1 MPSLVNL
8 QALLGGGG
16 NARASRMSAALL
28 VESGGIR
35 TSQTCLSVLYEPAV
49 PGAHQSAQVISE
61 ALMARPAST
70 AARLLASTWLVER
83 PAAVL
88 ARQVVLQVMYGLDE
102 PSPLTQELQPV
113 SDHLLPTLP
122 GLAWHVKKR
131 PKFNTAIASHVS
143 GREVR
148 VSNYA
153 YPIWEWEMKYE
164 FLRADAHTEL
174 QQLMGFFLARA
185 GSFDTFLYRDP
196 SEENLMQDH
205 LLVVGDGATTKFTLT
220 KTYGGFTEPC
230 GYVDSNSLAIRFQ
243 APGATLAQPQTTG
256 WTFVSPNQI
265 VFAMPPAV
273 GTRVWIDFTWY
284 YRVRFAEDSQD
295 YDNFMF
301 DLWQL
306 QKLSIQSVKP

>member
-1 MPSLVNL
+1 MPSLVDL
-8 QALLGGGG
+8 QALLEGGGHACASG
-16 NARASRMSAALL
+16 VRAVLL
-28 VESGGIR
+28 IEAGGVR
-35 TSQTCLSVLYEPAV
+35 NSQSTLNVLYEPAN
-49 PGAHQSAQVISE
+49 PSAHLSSQVVSE
-61 ALMARPAST
+61 ALFDHPARTCSGQMASSWLVSAPAS
-70 AARLLASTWLVER
+70 
-83 PAAVL
+83 VL
-88 ARQVVLQVMYGLDE
+88 ARELVLQVMYGYDE
-102 PSPLTQELQPV
+102 PSPHTQELQPV
-113 SDHLLPTLP
+113 SDHLLPMLP

-131 PKFNTAIASHVS
+131 PRFNTAIASHVS

-174 QQLMGFFLARA
+174 QQLMGFFLARSGA
-185 GSFDTFLYRDP
+185 FDTFLYRDP
-196 SEENLMQDH
+196 TEDNQVQGHQLA
-205 LLVVGDGATTKFTLT
+205 LGDGATTKFTLT
-220 KTYGGFTEPC
+220 KTFGGFTEPC
-230 GYVDSNSLAIRFQ
+230 GYVDTDTLAVYFQ
-243 APGATLAQPQTTG
+243 PPGASVPVLQTTG

-265 VFAMPPAV
+265 VFSLPPPV
-273 GTRVWIDFTWY
+273 GTQVLVDFTWY

>member
-1 MPSLVNL
+1 MPSLVDL
-8 QALLGGGG
+8 QALLEGGG
-16 NARASRMSAALL
+16 NACASGVRSVLL
-28 VESGGIR
+28 IEAGGIR
-35 TSQTCLSVLYEPAV
+35 SSLSTLSVLYELANPS
-49 PGAHQSAQVISE
+49 AHLSGQVVSE
-61 ALMARPAST
+61 A
-70 AARLLASTWLVER
+70 LVER
-83 PAAVL
+83 PASAHAAGLAGQWLLQAHAAVL
-88 ARQVVLQVMYGLDE
+88 ARQVVVQVMYGFDE
-102 PSPLTQELQPV
+102 PSPHTQELQPV
-113 SDHLLPTLP
+113 SDHLLPMLP

-164 FLRADAHTEL
+164 FLRADAHAEL
-174 QQLMGFFLARA
+174 QQLMGFFLARSGA
-185 GSFDTFLYRDP
+185 FDTFLYRDP
-196 SEENLMQDH
+196 TEDNQVQGH
-205 LLVVGDGATTKFTLT
+205 LLAMGDGSTTKFTLT

-230 GYVDSNSLAIRFQ
+230 GYVDSSTLAISFR
-243 APGATLAQPQTTG
+243 APGASVPALQTTG
-256 WTFVSPNQI
+256 WSFVSPNQI
-265 VFAMPPAV
+265 VFSMPPPV
-273 GTRVWIDFTWY
+273 GTQVLVDFTWY

>member
-8 QALLGGGG
+8 QALLDGAGHVC
-16 NARASRMSAALL
+16 ASRVSAVLL

-35 TSQTCLSVLYEPAV
+35 ASQSCLSVLYEPSE
-49 PGAHQSAQVISE
+49 PSAHQSAQVVSE
-61 ALMARPAST
+61 ALMTRPAN
-70 AARLLASTWLVER
+70 AAAQLLASDWLMQA
-83 PAAVL
+83 PSAAL
-88 ARQVVLQVMYGLDE
+88 ACQVVLQVMYGLDE

-153 YPIWEWEMKYE
+153 YPIWEWEMKFE
-164 FLRADAHTEL
+164 FLRADAHSEL

-185 GSFDTFLYRDP
+185 GAFDTFLYRDP
-196 SEENLMQDH
+196 SEDNQVQDH
-205 LLVVGDGATTKFTLT
+205 LLAVGDGATTKFTLT

-230 GYVDSNSLAIRFQ
+230 GYVDSSSLAIRFQ
-243 APGATLAQPQTTG
+243 PSGATEAQPQTTG

-265 VFAMPPAV
+265 VFAVPPPV
-273 GTRVWIDFTWY
+273 GTSVLIDFTWY

>member
-1 MPSLVNL
+1 MPSLVNFQSL
-8 QALLGGGG
+8 VSGA
-16 NARASRMSAALL
+16 ARMRASRVAMQLL
-28 VESGGIR
+28 VEKGGICCSR
-35 TSQTCLSVLYEPAV
+35 SSLSVLYEPAV
-49 PGAHQSAQVISE
+49 PSAHQSAQAVSE
-61 ALMARPAST
+61 VLVTCT
-70 AARLLASTWLVER
+70 ANTATQLLASSWLLQA
-83 PAAVL
+83 PASVL
-88 ARQVVLQVMYGLDE
+88 ARRTLLQVMYGLDE
-102 PSPLTQELQPV
+102 PSPLTQEMQPV
-113 SDHLLPTLP
+113 SDYLLPTLP

-185 GSFDTFLYRDP
+185 GSYDTFLYRDP
-196 SEENLMQDH
+196 SEDNMVLNH

-220 KTYGGFTEPC
+220 KSYGGFTEPC
-230 GYVDSNSLAIRFQ
+230 GYVDSSTLAIRFQ
-243 APGATLAQPQTTG
+243 APLATDPLPQTTG
-256 WTFVSPNQI
+256 WSFVSPNQI
-265 VFAMPPAV
+265 VFAVPPPV
-273 GTRVWIDFTWY
+273 GTSVWIDFTWY

-301 DLWQL
+301 EMWQL